1 MNLKCTSKFIYPFI
15 ILVCLCGYVADLLT
29 KEAKALQI
37 ICCSIFL
44 CIIIHGNINKHA
56 HAKNSNKQRGF
67 SESRIIL
74 PPTAPVLQFLS
85 SYQFL
90 VLAPGHILYV

>member
-1 MNLKCTSKFIYPFI
+1 MNLKCTSKFIYPFV
-15 ILVCLCGYVADLLT
+15 ILVCLCGYVADLLM
-29 KEAKALQI
+29 KKAKALQI
-37 ICCSIFL
+37 ICCSVFL
-44 CIIIHGNINKHA
+44 FIIIQNNINKHA

-90 VLAPGHILYV
+90 VFAPGYTPYV